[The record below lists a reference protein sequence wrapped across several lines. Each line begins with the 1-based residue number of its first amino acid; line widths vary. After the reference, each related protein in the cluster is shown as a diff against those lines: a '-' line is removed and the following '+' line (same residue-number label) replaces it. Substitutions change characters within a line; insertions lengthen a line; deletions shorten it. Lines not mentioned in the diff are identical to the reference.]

1 MRTSDVRAVLSLDRA
16 LVKQQIRRNDA
27 TLYNRPTPATTRTV
41 NEARVYDP
49 SGPRVAVLRCR
60 VVGVEGTYRAPNLL
74 KRDGSDRLGNLQ
86 PQAFTLILEGGL
98 TADDR
103 DVVRALADLSRTGGS
118 VTVRVEVGE

>member
-1 MRTSDVRAVLSLDRA
+1 MKTSEVRAGLALNRA
-16 LVKQQIRRNDA
+16 LAKQQIRRNDA
-27 TLYNRPTPATTRTV
+27 TIHNQWTPSTTHTV
-41 NEARVYDP
+41 NEARAYDP

-86 PQAFTLILEGGL
+86 PKAFTLILEGGF
-98 TADDR
+98 TADDH
-103 DVVRALADLSRTGGS
+103 DAMRALAELSRTGGS